1 MVDYFVDLASR
12 AGHLGYL
19 IVFLI
24 VMLECQALLGLF
36 MPGESLVLL
45 SGFLAGRGVFDL
57 DALIVMISAAA
68 IGGDS
73 IGFEL
78 GRHLGRDWLLRYGK
92 WFGVRE
98 SALQKTESY
107 FARHGGKSVFASHF
121 LHLLRALMP
130 FMAGASR
137 MAYWRFLFPNAIGCI
152 LWASVFTL
160 LGYFFGESWNL
171 LEKWI
176 GRAGAVLGGLLLLII
191 ALVWLWRWIVA
202 HEVELRRQWAAFASQ
217 PRIAAFRRRFA
228 PQLQFVQDRLTP
240 GGYLGLH
247 LTISAVI
254 VILACWWFGGIVEDL
269 VTHDPLFRIDTQVA
283 DWFHSHATNAATHVA
298 WVVTFFG
305 SVGFLTGASLVVALF
320 LLWRRNWYR
329 LLALAL
335 VMGGG
340 SLLNIAIKTLFH
352 RQRPVFENPLAT
364 LTSYSFPSG
373 HTMGSTLFYG
383 LLALFIAVYS
393 KRWSRRVLAVLV
405 AFLIVLLIAL
415 SRVYL
420 GLHYLSDLMGAMAA
434 GLAWLA
440 ACETAI
446 EIMRSRREGKRI

>member
-1 MVDYFVDLASR
+1 M
-12 AGHLGYL
+12 
-19 IVFLI
+19 
-24 VMLECQALLGLF
+24 
-36 MPGESLVLL
+36 SL
-45 SGFLAGRGVFDL
+45 
-57 DALIVMISAAA
+57 ISAAA
-68 IGGDS
+68 IVGDS

-78 GRHLGRDWLLRYGK
+78 GRHLARDWLLRYGK

-98 SALQKTESY
+98 IALQKTESY

-137 MAYWRFLFPNAIGCI
+137 MAYWRFLFQNAIGCI
-152 LWASVFTL
+152 LWASVFAL
-160 LGYFFGESWNL
+160 LGYFFGQSWDL
-171 LEKWI
+171 LEKLI
-176 GRAGAVLGGLLLLII
+176 GRAADILGGLLLLVI
-191 ALVWLWRWIVA
+191 AFLWLWRWIVA
-202 HEVELRRQWAAFASQ
+202 PEVELRRQWADFVSQ
-217 PRIAAFRRRFA
+217 PRIAEFRGRFA

-320 LLWRRNWYR
+320 LLCRRNWYR

-383 LLALFIAVYS
+383 LLALFIALYS

-420 GLHYLSDLMGAMAA
+420 GLHYLSDVMGAMAA

-440 ACETAI
+440 ACETAV
-446 EIMRSRREGKRI
+446 EIVRSRRETQNDKR